1 MSKTPSSA
9 LNLKIRGKK
18 VELLPEDEELIS
30 LALSII
36 WTKSNKKIESCN
48 FDQDKVRLSF
58 KKNEGRVYFDLQESA
73 LDFTF
78 INKGNLAELER
89 YKSLYELYK
98 GRYEVIRLQPENTR
112 STTSGTTGSVNESL
126 RELLQ
131 YSTPEHTCLES
142 SPSSSLY
149 LKPNDSE
156 LARVLNSD
164 LSINNLSTSDTE
176 TKIWSNLNI
185 RCIEKFG
192 GQDHIKNDV
201 SISDIMWASTTLP
214 AYRSWNTM
222 KNYYDDIDKWIA
234 KISSFCTANDDE
246 DNNFQPTEA
255 ANLSSTR
262 DESGNSEINEFNPP
276 SQYKVVPASR
286 LRARALTTE
295 VETSMK
301 PPTRSITSK
310 VKLAT
315 QVPTREVIV
324 SIEPWVPTSEM
335 KSSAEVPP
343 EMTLA
348 KSAESSVAESQV
360 PSEMAVEESA
370 ESAESQ
376 ALASEMEESEELE
389 ASTSVSLSKS
399 VVRKR
404 NFSDDDDDDDDKA
417 KLLNSTQLLL
427 FKKGKKLHD
436 ILLADSSFNGELIAS
451 EELKVSDIS
460 NDLNEML
467 KDDPVKIVDEKST
480 KDRIDQ
486 WRRQELQCENFVIA
500 AESFNLLHLVSL
512 VQIYDDL
519 FELGEKLRTDPNN
532 NIKTTKSWVIQ
543 FMRSVLKI
551 GDKMEQRNRVGCDR
565 LRRLFNEGITSTQ
578 LAKAGCRKCDF
589 FVKQEYYEVFLSQ
602 VPTLETRRSIS
613 SLSNERFSEILST
626 ANPDS
631 TAQKKREELNLWG
644 RNSLI

>member
-1 MSKTPSSA
+1 M
-9 LNLKIRGKK
+9 
-18 VELLPEDEELIS
+18 DEAFFRIICTFRQIIS
-30 LALSII
+30 H
-36 WTKSNKKIESCN
+36 N
-48 FDQDKVRLSF
+48 
-58 KKNEGRVYFDLQESA
+58 
-73 LDFTF
+73 
-78 INKGNLAELER
+78 GNLAELER

-222 KNYYDDIDKWIA
+222 KNYYDDIDEWIA

-255 ANLSSTR
+255 ANSSSTR

-286 LRARALTTE
+286 LRARASTTE

-324 SIEPWVPTSEM
+324 SIEPRVPTSEM

-399 VVRKR
+399 IVRKR

-467 KDDPVKIVDEKST
+467 KDDPVKIVDEKSAKDRIDQWRRQELQCENFVIAAESFNLLHLGKKLHDILLADSSFNGELIASEELKVSDISNDLNEMLKDDPVKIVDEKSA

-519 FELGEKLRTDPNN
+519 FKLGEKLRTDPNN

-551 GDKMEQRNRVGCDR
+551 GDKMEQRNR
-565 LRRLFNEGITSTQ
+565 
-578 LAKAGCRKCDF
+578 
-589 FVKQEYYEVFLSQ
+589 
-602 VPTLETRRSIS
+602 
-613 SLSNERFSEILST
+613 
-626 ANPDS
+626 
-631 TAQKKREELNLWG
+631 
-644 RNSLI
+644 

>member
-1 MSKTPSSA
+1 
-9 LNLKIRGKK
+9 
-18 VELLPEDEELIS
+18 
-30 LALSII
+30 
-36 WTKSNKKIESCN
+36 
-48 FDQDKVRLSF
+48 
-58 KKNEGRVYFDLQESA
+58 
-73 LDFTF
+73 
-78 INKGNLAELER
+78 
-89 YKSLYELYK
+89 
-98 GRYEVIRLQPENTR
+98 
-112 STTSGTTGSVNESL
+112 
-126 RELLQ
+126 
-131 YSTPEHTCLES
+131 
-142 SPSSSLY
+142 
-149 LKPNDSE
+149 
-156 LARVLNSD
+156 
-164 LSINNLSTSDTE
+164 
-176 TKIWSNLNI
+176 
-185 RCIEKFG
+185 
-192 GQDHIKNDV
+192 
-201 SISDIMWASTTLP
+201 
-214 AYRSWNTM
+214 
-222 KNYYDDIDKWIA
+222 
-234 KISSFCTANDDE
+234 
-246 DNNFQPTEA
+246 
-255 ANLSSTR
+255 
-262 DESGNSEINEFNPP
+262 
-276 SQYKVVPASR
+276 
-286 LRARALTTE
+286 
-295 VETSMK
+295 MK

-324 SIEPWVPTSEM
+324 SIEPRVPTSEM

-467 KDDPVKIVDEKST
+467 KDDPVKIVDEKSA

-613 SLSNERFSEILST
+613 SLSNERLSEILST

-631 TAQKKREELNLWG
+631 TAQKKKRRVEFMGEEFIN
-644 RNSLI
+644 IADK

>member
-1 MSKTPSSA
+1 MSKTPFSA

-78 INKGNLAELER
+78 INKGNLAELNATNR
-89 YKSLYELYK
+89 YMNYIK
-98 GRYEVIRLQPENTR
+98 PENTR

-142 SPSSSLY
+142 SSSSSLY

-222 KNYYDDIDKWIA
+222 KNYYDDIDEWIA

-255 ANLSSTR
+255 ANSSSTR

-276 SQYKVVPASR
+276 SQYKVVPVS
-286 LRARALTTE
+286 ARTSTTE

-324 SIEPWVPTSEM
+324 SIELRVPTSEM

-343 EMTLA
+343 EITLA

-399 VVRKR
+399 IVRKC

-451 EELKVSDIS
+451 EKLKVSDIS

-467 KDDPVKIVDEKST
+467 KDDPVKIVDEKSA

-512 VQIYDDL
+512 VQIYNDL
-519 FELGEKLRTDPNN
+519 FKLGEKLRTDPNN

-551 GDKMEQRNRVGCDR
+551 GDKMEQRNR
-565 LRRLFNEGITSTQ
+565 
-578 LAKAGCRKCDF
+578 
-589 FVKQEYYEVFLSQ
+589 
-602 VPTLETRRSIS
+602 
-613 SLSNERFSEILST
+613 
-626 ANPDS
+626 
-631 TAQKKREELNLWG
+631 
-644 RNSLI
+644 

>member
-48 FDQDKVRLSF
+48 FDQD
-58 KKNEGRVYFDLQESA
+58 
-73 LDFTF
+73 
-78 INKGNLAELER
+78 KGNLAELER

-142 SPSSSLY
+142 SSSSSLY

-164 LSINNLSTSDTE
+164 LSINNLSTFDTE

-222 KNYYDDIDKWIA
+222 KNYYDDIDEWIA

-255 ANLSSTR
+255 ANSSSTR

-276 SQYKVVPASR
+276 SQYKVVPAS
-286 LRARALTTE
+286 ARASTTE

-324 SIEPWVPTSEM
+324 SIEPRVPTSEM
-335 KSSAEVPP
+335 KSSAKVPP

-399 VVRKR
+399 IVRKR
-404 NFSDDDDDDDDKA
+404 NFSDDNDDDDDKA

-467 KDDPVKIVDEKST
+467 KDDSVKIVDEKSA

-519 FELGEKLRTDPNN
+519 FKLGEKLRTDPNN

-543 FMRSVLKI
+543 FM
-551 GDKMEQRNRVGCDR
+551 
-565 LRRLFNEGITSTQ
+565 RLFNEGITSTQ

-613 SLSNERFSEILST
+613 SLSNERLSEILST

-631 TAQKKREELNLWG
+631 TAQKKKRRVEFMG

>member
-48 FDQDKVRLSF
+48 FDQD
-58 KKNEGRVYFDLQESA
+58 
-73 LDFTF
+73 
-78 INKGNLAELER
+78 KGNLAELER

-156 LARVLNSD
+156 LAR
-164 LSINNLSTSDTE
+164 
-176 TKIWSNLNI
+176 
-185 RCIEKFG
+185 
-192 GQDHIKNDV
+192 
-201 SISDIMWASTTLP
+201 
-214 AYRSWNTM
+214 
-222 KNYYDDIDKWIA
+222 
-234 KISSFCTANDDE
+234 TANDDE

-286 LRARALTTE
+286 LRARASTTE

-324 SIEPWVPTSEM
+324 SIEPRVPTSEM

-348 KSAESSVAESQV
+348 KSVESSVAESQV

-399 VVRKR
+399 IVRKR

-467 KDDPVKIVDEKST
+467 KDDPVKIVDEKSA

-519 FELGEKLRTDPNN
+519 F
-532 NIKTTKSWVIQ
+532 
-543 FMRSVLKI
+543 
-551 GDKMEQRNRVGCDR
+551 
-565 LRRLFNEGITSTQ
+565 
-578 LAKAGCRKCDF
+578 
-589 FVKQEYYEVFLSQ
+589 
-602 VPTLETRRSIS
+602 
-613 SLSNERFSEILST
+613 
-626 ANPDS
+626 
-631 TAQKKREELNLWG
+631 
-644 RNSLI
+644 

>member
-78 INKGNLAELER
+78 INKGNLAKLER

-98 GRYEVIRLQPENTR
+98 GRYEPENTR
-112 STTSGTTGSVNESL
+112 STSTSRTTGSVNESL
-126 RELLQ
+126 KELLQ

-149 LKPNDSE
+149 LKPNYSE

-176 TKIWSNLNI
+176 TKIWSNLNL

-192 GQDHIKNDV
+192 RQDHIKNDV

-222 KNYYDDIDKWIA
+222 KNYYDDIDNWIA
-234 KISSFCTANDDE
+234 KISSFCTAKDDE
-246 DNNFQPTEA
+246 DNNFQPAEA
-255 ANLSSTR
+255 ANSSSTR
-262 DESGNSEINEFNPP
+262 GKSGNSEINESNPP

-286 LRARALTTE
+286 LRARASTTE
-295 VETSMK
+295 VETSIK

-324 SIEPWVPTSEM
+324 FIESRVPTSEM
-335 KSSAEVPP
+335 NSSAEVPP

-348 KSAESSVAESQV
+348 KSAESSVAESRAL
-360 PSEMAVEESA
+360 SEMAVEESV

-376 ALASEMEESEELE
+376 ALASEMEELEELE
-389 ASTSVSLSKS
+389 ASTSMLLSKS
-399 VVRKR
+399 IVRKC
-404 NFSDDDDDDDDKA
+404 NFSDDDDDDDDDKA

-436 ILLADSSFNGELIAS
+436 ILLADLSFNGELIAS
-451 EELKVSDIS
+451 EELKVLDISDIS
-460 NDLNEML
+460 NNLNEML
-467 KDDPVKIVDEKST
+467 KDDPVKIVDEKSA

-500 AESFNLLHLVSL
+500 AKSFNLLHLVSL

-519 FELGEKLRTDPNN
+519 FKLGEKLRTDPKN
-532 NIKTTKSWVIQ
+532 NIKTAKSWVIQ
-543 FMRSVLKI
+543 FIRSVLKI

-565 LRRLFNEGITSTQ
+565 LRR
-578 LAKAGCRKCDF
+578 
-589 FVKQEYYEVFLSQ
+589 
-602 VPTLETRRSIS
+602 
-613 SLSNERFSEILST
+613 IL
-626 ANPDS
+626 
-631 TAQKKREELNLWG
+631 
-644 RNSLI
+644 

>member
-58 KKNEGRVYFDLQESA
+58 KKNEERVYFDLQESA

-98 GRYEVIRLQPENTR
+98 GRYKVIRLQPENTR

-131 YSTPEHTCLES
+131 YSTPEHTCLKS

-164 LSINNLSTSDTE
+164 LSINNLSTSDTK

-192 GQDHIKNDV
+192 RQDHIKNDV

-255 ANLSSTR
+255 ANSSSTR

-276 SQYKVVPASR
+276 SQYKVVPAS
-286 LRARALTTE
+286 ARASTTE

-324 SIEPWVPTSEM
+324 SIEPRVPTSKM
-335 KSSAEVPP
+335 KLSAEVPP

-399 VVRKR
+399 IVRKR

-467 KDDPVKIVDEKST
+467 KDDPVKIVDEKSA

-519 FELGEKLRTDPNN
+519 FKLGEKLRTDPNN

-543 FMRSVLKI
+543 FMR
-551 GDKMEQRNRVGCDR
+551 
-565 LRRLFNEGITSTQ
+565 LFNEGITSTQ
-578 LAKAGCRKCDF
+578 LAKAGCHKCNF
-589 FVKQEYYEVFLSQ
+589 
-602 VPTLETRRSIS
+602 
-613 SLSNERFSEILST
+613 SLNKNIMKYFCP
-626 ANPDS
+626 N
-631 TAQKKREELNLWG
+631 TAQKKKRRVEFMGEEFIN
-644 RNSLI
+644 IADK

>member
-1 MSKTPSSA
+1 MSKIPSSA

-48 FDQDKVRLSF
+48 FDQDK
-58 KKNEGRVYFDLQESA
+58 
-73 LDFTF
+73 
-78 INKGNLAELER
+78 GNLAELER

-112 STTSGTTGSVNESL
+112 STTSGITGSVNESL

-185 RCIEKFG
+185 RCIKKFG

-222 KNYYDDIDKWIA
+222 KNYYDDIDEWIA

-255 ANLSSTR
+255 ANSSSTR
-262 DESGNSEINEFNPP
+262 DESGNSEINVFNPP
-276 SQYKVVPASR
+276 SQYKVVPAS
-286 LRARALTTE
+286 ARASTTE

-324 SIEPWVPTSEM
+324 SIEPRVPTSEM

-399 VVRKR
+399 IVRKR

-467 KDDPVKIVDEKST
+467 KDDPVKIVDEKSA

-519 FELGEKLRTDPNN
+519 FKLGEKLRTDPNN

-543 FMRSVLKI
+543 FMR
-551 GDKMEQRNRVGCDR
+551 
-565 LRRLFNEGITSTQ
+565 LFNEGIASTQ

-602 VPTLETRRSIS
+602 VPTLETHRSIS

-631 TAQKKREELNLWG
+631 TAQKKKRRVEFMGEEFIN
-644 RNSLI
+644 IADK

>member
-112 STTSGTTGSVNESL
+112 STTSDTTGSVNESL

-164 LSINNLSTSDTE
+164 LSINNLSTFDTE

-222 KNYYDDIDKWIA
+222 KNYYDDIDEWIA

-255 ANLSSTR
+255 ANSSSTR

-276 SQYKVVPASR
+276 SQYKVVPAS
-286 LRARALTTE
+286 ARASTTE

-324 SIEPWVPTSEM
+324 SIESRVPTSEM

-467 KDDPVKIVDEKST
+467 KDDPVKIIDEKSA

-500 AESFNLLHLVSL
+500 AEFFNLLHLVSL

-519 FELGEKLRTDPNN
+519 FKLGEKLRTDPNN

-543 FMRSVLKI
+543 FMR
-551 GDKMEQRNRVGCDR
+551 
-565 LRRLFNEGITSTQ
+565 LFNEGITSTQ

-589 FVKQEYYEVFLSQ
+589 FIKQEYYE
-602 VPTLETRRSIS
+602 RRV
-613 SLSNERFSEILST
+613 EFMG
-626 ANPDS
+626 
-631 TAQKKREELNLWG
+631 EEFIN
-644 RNSLI
+644 IADK

>member
-9 LNLKIRGKK
+9 FNLKIRGKK

-156 LARVLNSD
+156 LACVLNSD

-185 RCIEKFG
+185 RCIKKFG

-222 KNYYDDIDKWIA
+222 KNYYDDIDEWIA

-255 ANLSSTR
+255 ANSSSTR
-262 DESGNSEINEFNPP
+262 DESGNI
-276 SQYKVVPASR
+276 
-286 LRARALTTE
+286 
-295 VETSMK
+295 ETSMK

-324 SIEPWVPTSEM
+324 SIEPRVPTSEM

-348 KSAESSVAESQV
+348 KSVESSVAESQV

-399 VVRKR
+399 IVRKR

-467 KDDPVKIVDEKST
+467 KVDPVKIVDEKSA

-500 AESFNLLHLVSL
+500 AESFNLLHLVFL

-519 FELGEKLRTDPNN
+519 FKLGEKLRTDPNN

-543 FMRSVLKI
+543 FMR
-551 GDKMEQRNRVGCDR
+551 
-565 LRRLFNEGITSTQ
+565 LFNEGITSTQ
-578 LAKAGCRKCDF
+578 LAKAGCHKCDF

-602 VPTLETRRSIS
+602 VPTLETRQSIS
-613 SLSNERFSEILST
+613 SLSNERLSEILST

-631 TAQKKREELNLWG
+631 TAQKKKRRVEFMG

>member
-58 KKNEGRVYFDLQESA
+58 KKNEGRVYFDLQQSA

-78 INKGNLAELER
+78 INKGNLAKLER

-98 GRYEVIRLQPENTR
+98 GRYEPENTR

-142 SPSSSLY
+142 SPSSLLY
-149 LKPNDSE
+149 HKPNDSE

-222 KNYYDDIDKWIA
+222 KNYYDDIDEWIA

-255 ANLSSTR
+255 ANSSSTR

-276 SQYKVVPASR
+276 SQYKVVPAS
-286 LRARALTTE
+286 ARASTTE

-324 SIEPWVPTSEM
+324 SIEPRVP
-335 KSSAEVPP
+335 
-343 EMTLA
+343 
-348 KSAESSVAESQV
+348 
-360 PSEMAVEESA
+360 PSEMAVE

-399 VVRKR
+399 VVQKR

-467 KDDPVKIVDEKST
+467 KDDPVKIVDEKSA

-519 FELGEKLRTDPNN
+519 FKLGEKLRTDPNN

-543 FMRSVLKI
+543 FM
-551 GDKMEQRNRVGCDR
+551 
-565 LRRLFNEGITSTQ
+565 RLFNEGITSTQ

-602 VPTLETRRSIS
+602 VPTLETHRSIS
-613 SLSNERFSEILST
+613 SLSNERLSEILST
-626 ANPDS
+626 ANPDN
-631 TAQKKREELNLWG
+631 TAQKKKRRVEFMGEEFIN
-644 RNSLI
+644 IADK

>member
-9 LNLKIRGKK
+9 LNLKIREKK
-18 VELLPEDEELIS
+18 VELLPEDKELIS
-30 LALSII
+30 LALLII

-58 KKNEGRVYFDLQESA
+58 KKNEGCVYFDLQESA

-78 INKGNLAELER
+78 INKGNLAELEC

-214 AYRSWNTM
+214 AYRSWNIM
-222 KNYYDDIDKWIA
+222 KNYYDDIDEWIA

-255 ANLSSTR
+255 ANSSSTR

-276 SQYKVVPASR
+276 SQYKVVPAS
-286 LRARALTTE
+286 ARTSTTE

-324 SIEPWVPTSEM
+324 SIEPRVPTSEM
-335 KSSAEVPP
+335 KSLAEVPP

-399 VVRKR
+399 IVRKC

-467 KDDPVKIVDEKST
+467 KDDPVKIVDEKSA

-519 FELGEKLRTDPNN
+519 FKLGEKLRTDPNN

-551 GDKMEQRNRVGCDR
+551 GDKMEQRNR
-565 LRRLFNEGITSTQ
+565 RRVEFMG
-578 LAKAGCRKCDF
+578 
-589 FVKQEYYEVFLSQ
+589 
-602 VPTLETRRSIS
+602 
-613 SLSNERFSEILST
+613 
-626 ANPDS
+626 
-631 TAQKKREELNLWG
+631 EEFIN
-644 RNSLI
+644 IADK

>member
-9 LNLKIRGKK
+9 FNLKIRGKK

-156 LARVLNSD
+156 LACVLNSD

-185 RCIEKFG
+185 RCIKKFG

-222 KNYYDDIDKWIA
+222 KNYYDDIDEWIA

-255 ANLSSTR
+255 ANS
-262 DESGNSEINEFNPP
+262 I
-276 SQYKVVPASR
+276 VPAS
-286 LRARALTTE
+286 ARASTTE

-324 SIEPWVPTSEM
+324 SIEPRVPTSEM

-348 KSAESSVAESQV
+348 KSVESSVAESQV

-399 VVRKR
+399 IVRKR

-467 KDDPVKIVDEKST
+467 KVDPVKIVDEKSA

-500 AESFNLLHLVSL
+500 AESFNLLHLVFL

-519 FELGEKLRTDPNN
+519 FKLGEKLRTDPNN

-578 LAKAGCRKCDF
+578 LAKAGCHKCDF

-602 VPTLETRRSIS
+602 VPTLETRQSIS
-613 SLSNERFSEILST
+613 SLSNERLSEILST

-631 TAQKKREELNLWG
+631 TAQKKKRRVEFMG

>member
-48 FDQDKVRLSF
+48 FDQDK
-58 KKNEGRVYFDLQESA
+58 
-73 LDFTF
+73 
-78 INKGNLAELER
+78 GNLAKLER

-98 GRYEVIRLQPENTR
+98 GRYEPENTR

-142 SPSSSLY
+142 SPSSLLY
-149 LKPNDSE
+149 HKPNDSE

-222 KNYYDDIDKWIA
+222 KNYYDDIDEWIA

-255 ANLSSTR
+255 ANSSSTR

-276 SQYKVVPASR
+276 SQYKVVPAS
-286 LRARALTTE
+286 ARASTTE

-324 SIEPWVPTSEM
+324 SIEPRVP
-335 KSSAEVPP
+335 
-343 EMTLA
+343 
-348 KSAESSVAESQV
+348 
-360 PSEMAVEESA
+360 PSEMAVE

-399 VVRKR
+399 VVQKR

-467 KDDPVKIVDEKST
+467 KDDPVKIVDEKSA

-519 FELGEKLRTDPNN
+519 FKLGEKLRTDPNN

-543 FMRSVLKI
+543 FM
-551 GDKMEQRNRVGCDR
+551 
-565 LRRLFNEGITSTQ
+565 RLFNEGITSTQ

-602 VPTLETRRSIS
+602 VPTLETHRSIS
-613 SLSNERFSEILST
+613 SLSNERLSEILST
-626 ANPDS
+626 ANPDN
-631 TAQKKREELNLWG
+631 TAQKKKRRVEFMGEEFIN
-644 RNSLI
+644 IADK